1 MMKTILKTRSIRN
14 TLMVLAAVSAITL
27 PMMAS
32 ASTAN
37 VSIAYDK
44 SELESVKGQ
53 KRLYAKLKN
62 ASLELCG
69 STEERITGSLTGAV
83 ENTECYEG
91 TLTAA
96 VKRLDHPAI
105 TALHTN

>member
-1 MMKTILKTRSIRN
+1 MMKTTLNTRSILN
-14 TLMVLAAVSAITL
+14 TLMALAVVSAIAL
-27 PMMAS
+27 PMMAT

-44 SELESVKGQ
+44 TELESVKGQ
-53 KRLYAKLKN
+53 KHLYAKLKD
-62 ASLELCG
+62 ASLKLCG
-69 STEERITGSLTGAV
+69 TSEERITGSLTESV
-83 ENTECYEG
+83 ENSECYEG

>member
-1 MMKTILKTRSIRN
+1 MMKAILKTRSIRN
-14 TLMVLAAVSAITL
+14 TIMAFAAVSAITL
-27 PMMAS
+27 PMMAT

-44 SELESVKGQ
+44 TELESAKGQ
-53 KRLYAKLKN
+53 KQLYAKLKD
-62 ASLELCG
+62 ASLKLCG
-69 STEERITGSLTGAV
+69 TSEERITGSLMGSV
-83 ENTECYEG
+83 VNSECYEG

-96 VKRLDHPAI
+96 VQRLDHPAI

>member
-1 MMKTILKTRSIRN
+1 MMKAIHKTRSIRN
-14 TLMVLAAVSAITL
+14 TLMALAAVSA
-27 PMMAS
+27 MATPLMTT

-44 SELESVKGQ
+44 TDLESVKGQ

-62 ASLELCG
+62 ASLKLCG
-69 STEERITGSLTGAV
+69 SDEERITGSLTGAV
-83 ENTECYEG
+83 ENSECYNG